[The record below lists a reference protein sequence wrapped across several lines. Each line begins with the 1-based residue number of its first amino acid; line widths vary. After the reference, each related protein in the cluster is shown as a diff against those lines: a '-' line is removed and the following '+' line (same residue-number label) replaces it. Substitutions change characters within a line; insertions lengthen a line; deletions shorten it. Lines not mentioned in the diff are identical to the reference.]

1 MTGERPTNP
10 LPAIPLQREWP
21 AYYDAVAGKPP
32 RDTLLKALDLFERE
46 GFAGRAVDLGC
57 GDGRDS
63 VEMLSRGWTV
73 TAIDGH
79 PEALARFR
87 MRSIPHAERLTLV
100 LAAFEETEIPG
111 SDLVN
116 ASFSLPFCRPDRF
129 GEVWERIVRAIRPG
143 GRFAGQLFGER
154 DSWASIPDRT
164 HHTRAEAEA
173 LLRPFEVEMLVED
186 EKDGNDATGT
196 PKHWHVFHIV
206 ARRA

>member
-1 MTGERPTNP
+1 MTHDRAMDP

-32 RDTLLKALDLFERE
+32 RDTLLKALALFEAE
-46 GFAGRAVDLGC
+46 GFIGRAVDLGC

-63 VEMLSRGWTV
+63 VEMLSRGWAV

-87 MRSIPHAERLTLV
+87 KRDIPHRDRLTLV
-100 LAAFEETEIPG
+100 LAAFESVAIPPA
-111 SDLVN
+111 DLVN
-116 ASFSLPFCRPDRF
+116 ASFSLPFCSRDRF
-129 GEVWERIVRAIRPG
+129 GAVWERIVRAIRPG

-154 DSWASIPDRT
+154 DSWAVIPGRT
-164 HHTRAEAEA
+164 HHARAEVDA
-173 LLRPFEVEMLVED
+173 LLRPLEVEMLVED
-186 EKDGNDATGT
+186 EKDGNDATGV